1 LRLVLRFF
9 LLSALVVAAQTAK
22 AETIRVEIGKLA
34 FAPTEIKAKI
44 GDVIEWVNNDF
55 IAHTA
60 TARDGRFD
68 VMLEPGKSGRFRVH
82 KAGSIAYY
90 CRFHPNMTGRLSVER

>member
-1 LRLVLRFF
+1 MRSILLFVL
-9 LLSALVVAAQTAK
+9 LAALVAGAPGAK
-22 AETIRVEIGKLA
+22 AETVRVEIGKLV
-34 FAPTEIKAKI
+34 FAPVEIKAQV

-68 VMLEPGKSGRFRVH
+68 VMLEPGKSGRYTVQQ
-82 KAGSIAYY
+82 AGLIEYY
-90 CRFHPNMTGRLSVER
+90 CRFHPNMTGRVSVGR

>member
-1 LRLVLRFF
+1 MRIIVRFF
-9 LLSALVVAAQTAK
+9 LLSALVVAAPAAK
-22 AETIRVEIGKLA
+22 AETVRVDISKLVFTPVEIKV
-34 FAPTEIKAKI
+34 EV

-68 VMLEPGKSGRFRVH
+68 VMLEPGKAGRYTVQQ
-82 KAGSIAYY
+82 AGLIEYY
-90 CRFHPNMTGRLSVER
+90 CRFHPNMTGRLSVSR